1 MECPRQWEQ
10 FKQTDEEWSLIWKPG
25 MSPALKGRR
34 RAKVRPAA
42 WEIGAFCIVKNA
54 IPNLVLA
61 RNTHCSSS

>member
-10 FKQTDEEWSLIWKPG
+10 LRQSDEKLECDLEAWK
-25 MSPALKGRR
+25 
-34 RAKVRPAA
+34 
-42 WEIGAFCIVKNA
+42 IGAFCIVKNA